1 VFQNRASA
9 SASSWRQ
16 PSSSSSSAGPNTTQG
31 GIGPDEGLAALR
43 RPFDALSERLGIDD
57 KVINIPGVAAI
68 GLTPTEV
75 KLIYALAVL
84 ALYIFFRERGLMF
97 VVLVFALYKHSNP

>member
-1 VFQNRASA
+1 
-9 SASSWRQ
+9 
-16 PSSSSSSAGPNTTQG
+16 
-31 GIGPDEGLAALR
+31 
-43 RPFDALSERLGIDD
+43 
-57 KVINIPGVAAI
+57 VAAI

-97 VVLVFALYKHSNP
+97 VVLIFALYKHSNP